1 MAATPSLDWT
11 VLLQPTAYA
20 AFSCALVVQA
30 ILFFGTRRLW
40 PWAFTTSAQTSWILT
55 TTSSVF
61 MTLASLPFLFDYL
74 THGSDLS
81 RMPLLNSPSAV
92 VCSMFF
98 ISYLGCDLIFGYI
111 YYRDQIDLITGWLHH
126 LIYPFVIVSAVVLQ
140 FPGAFLVAAFMELP
154 TIVLALGHMKKSF
167 RSEYLFGMSFFVT
180 RIVFHLYFAWRAYA
194 VWYQYP
200 FVMILALGTFPLH
213 IHWFGRWVKRQI
225 RIFRKSR
232 QLSQRLSQ
240 ANAIVDEDL
249 NEYEIEITSSAGSST
264 CHLSDFHPHD
274 QQAAVDRSML
284 LADRQNV
291 APTDSYGPRFPW
303 PQGELPVE
311 TTGYDATNE
320 EAPLP
325 PHHVISEVRIDP
337 SSQHQ
342 PWPDARETD
351 DLLGRHL
358 RSPPRDRA
366 SVIVVPEY
374 RNSILSAHSL
384 GVSYG
389 RHRSNSNLTDNG
401 LAGTSLGGTVRHS
414 RFLHDGVLSA
424 LIGNTNNNRNG
435 VRHAHSYSDS
445 FGWHRPWI
453 SFPVVE
459 PTRDGVDP
467 AGVSDDDVLDVDLVV
482 HDETFGA
489 VGVAG
494 VAVATVDEGV
504 DVATEVD
511 GIQATN

>member
-92 VCSMFF
+92 VCS
-98 ISYLGCDLIFGYI
+98 
-111 YYRDQIDLITGWLHH
+111 DQIDLITGWLHH

-291 APTDSYGPRFPW
+291 GRRLTLPHTVSSHDLRDRYSLGKAETIRHARSASVNCSTNGQLRPSFPW

-374 RNSILSAHSL
+374 VIRFYLRTVSEFPMVGIAVTAISLTMALQALHLEALSAIAFTAT
-384 GVSYG
+384 
-389 RHRSNSNLTDNG
+389 R
-401 LAGTSLGGTVRHS
+401 
-414 RFLHDGVLSA
+414 
-424 LIGNTNNNRNG
+424 
-435 VRHAHSYSDS
+435 